1 MDKRKEERR
10 ERGGVWGG
18 VGGKETRKRRVAL
31 RFGERRGEGM
41 EERKTKG
48 ECAAIWDW
56 CVFQ

>member
-1 MDKRKEERR
+1 M
-10 ERGGVWGG
+10 RGGGGGGGWVW
-18 VGGKETRKRRVAL
+18 GKETRKRRVAL